1 MKINLKELKYNIL
14 DSLRDLG
21 NNKNFLK
28 FDMKQAR
35 SLLQTIKIIEK
46 EYNEFEELQNKI
58 VESSGERDKENNLI
72 FQENNGLKSVIIKKD
87 KIKET
92 KQKIEEAKDKEF
104 EINFEPISYKFIEE
118 KGIKI
123 SNVEYLEALDG
134 IFIIDK

>member
-21 NNKNFLK
+21 NNNNFLK
-28 FDMKQAR
+28 FDMKQAKN
-35 SLLQTIKIIEK
+35 LLQTIKIIEK

-58 VESSGERDKENNLI
+58 IESNGERDKENNLI
-72 FQENNGLKSVIIKKD
+72 FQENNGLKSVNIKKD

-92 KQKIEEAKDKEF
+92 QQKIEEAKDKEF
-104 EINFEPISYKFIEE
+104 EISFEPISYKFIEE

-123 SNVEYLEALDG
+123 SNVKYLEALDG

>member
-21 NNKNFLK
+21 NNNNFLK

-35 SLLQTIKIIEK
+35 NLLQTIKIIEK

-58 VESSGERDKENNLI
+58 VESNGERDKKNNLI
-72 FQENNGLKSVIIKKD
+72 FQENNGLKSVSIKKD

-92 KQKIEEAKDKEF
+92 QQKIEEAKDKEF
-104 EINFEPISYKFIEE
+104 EVNFEPISYKFIEE

-123 SNVEYLEALDG
+123 FNVEYLEALDG